1 MSTNDV
7 LLQIEDPLV
16 QMRMQINRARLIM
29 RDLMMNYFHDVGH
42 QEARSRDAAPLEVL
56 AFQESTIRAE
66 IIEDALYYMDEQ
78 LQALELVRDQ
88 IASQQ

>member
-16 QMRMQINRARLIM
+16 QMRMQINRARLMM
-29 RDLMMNYFHDVGH
+29 RDLMMQYFHAVDK
-42 QEARSRDAAPLEVL
+42 QPDEKSALLKAKS
-56 AFQESTIRAE
+56 FQESTIRAE

>member
-16 QMRMQINRARLIM
+16 QMRMQINRARLM
-29 RDLMMNYFHDVGH
+29 MHDLMMQYFHAVDK
-42 QEARSRDAAPLEVL
+42 QPDEDSALLEAKSFR
-56 AFQESTIRAE
+56 ESTIRAE

-78 LQALELVRDQ
+78 LKDLELVLDQ
-88 IASQQ
+88 ITSHQ

>member
-16 QMRMQINRARLIM
+16 QMRMQINRARLMM
-29 RDLMMNYFHDVGH
+29 RELMMQYFHAVDM
-42 QEARSRDAAPLEVL
+42 QPDEDSALLEAQSFR
-56 AFQESTIRAE
+56 ESTIRAE
-66 IIEDALYYMDEQ
+66 IVEDVLYYMDEQ
-78 LQALELVRDQ
+78 LQALELIRDQ